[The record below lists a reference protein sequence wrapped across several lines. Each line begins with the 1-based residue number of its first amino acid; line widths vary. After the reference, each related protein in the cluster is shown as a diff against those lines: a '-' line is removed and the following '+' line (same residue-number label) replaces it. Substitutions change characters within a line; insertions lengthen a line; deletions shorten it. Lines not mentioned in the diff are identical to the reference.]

1 MTVSDQFAEACKTT
15 NLERVGKPDR
25 HIAYSVR
32 IVSLGQAHEVD
43 GPFFTEA
50 EATIAVGYLKSS
62 CRNAKVESCSYQDHP
77 AITPQ
82 LILDCQSNRTR
93 LAQQLVVDQKAKAE

>member
-1 MTVSDQFAEACKTT
+1 MTVSEQFAEACKTT

-50 EATIAVGYLKSS
+50 EAAIVAGYLKSS
-62 CRNAKVESCSYQDHP
+62 CRSAKVESCGYQDHP
-77 AITPQ
+77 TITPK
-82 LILDCQSNRTR
+82 LILDCQASRAR
-93 LAQQLVVDQKAKAE
+93 LAQQLVDNQKAKAK